1 VRRTL
6 CAISLALLC
15 STLVPAAS
23 TSRPAGGGPRRVA
36 RPATASGFQPSLA
49 LRLWKS
55 WTGGFRTM
63 DNPPPLPTPT
73 PVPDLHTPI
82 PD

>member
-1 VRRTL
+1 MRRTL

-23 TSRPAGGGPRRVA
+23 TSRTAGEGPRRVS
-36 RPATASGFQPSLA
+36 RRVESASQPNLA
-49 LRLWKS
+49 LRLWKR
-55 WTGGFRTM
+55 WTGGFRVM

-73 PVPDLHTPI
+73 PVPDIHGPI